1 MPIPT
6 SWHPFLGRLPLRTRV
21 LLSSLIGLV
30 LVGLMTAAF
39 VYEAQSQNALLT
51 RVAERDLAAFDRYFA
66 IFTDVSEQHMALHRL
81 LSKAPQMTEEQLY
94 ELSKERLDAI
104 HKGVRTLEQVSDDLA
119 AGETDSSA
127 EVRKNH
133 DVLLRCTQ
141 DYQRTVASAVEIATV
156 DPRFAADRL
165 NIANGKFV
173 VMNKAFSALLKSQ
186 GAKTTDEI
194 ARRVHDSRVSMTVI
208 ALVTGLLAA
217 ALLSGLSLV
226 LSRLISNSI
235 EAEVKAMSEV
245 EKMKALGTLV
255 AGVAHEVNTPVGV
268 AVTAASTLHDDVVR
282 LRDFYARGTMRK
294 TDLEDFVKH
303 ADEAGTVLL
312 RNLERASDLIQSFK
326 QVAVDQSSEAKRRI
340 DMKRYLHEILTS
352 LDPYLKRTAIRYR
365 LDCADGIEIDCYP
378 GALAQIVTNLVMNA
392 TMHAYGPGQS
402 GQLAIAVEATRDR
415 ARLTFH
421 DDGRG
426 IPQEIIGKIFDPF
439 FTTKR
444 GSGGSGLGLHI
455 VYNLVAQ
462 QLAGTIHCVSEVGKG
477 TTFVIEWPLETAH

>member
-1 MPIPT
+1 MQTPPP
-6 SWHPFLGRLPLRTRV
+6 WHPFLDRLPLRTRV
-21 LLSSLIGLV
+21 LLSSLIGLL

-39 VYEAQSQNALLT
+39 VLEAQSQNALLT

-66 IFTDVSEQHMALHRL
+66 IFTDVSEQHMALHSL
-81 LSKAPQMTEEQLY
+81 LSKAPQMKEEQLY

-104 HKGVRTLEQVSDDLA
+104 HKGVRELEKVSDDLA
-119 AGETDSSA
+119 ASKADSTP
-127 EVRKNH
+127 EVRRNH

-156 DPRFAADRL
+156 DRRFAADRL
-165 NIANGKFV
+165 NIANEKFV
-173 VMNKAFSALLKSQ
+173 VMNKAFSDLLKAQ
-186 GAKTTDEI
+186 GAKTTEEI
-194 ARRVHDSRVSMTVI
+194 ANRVHDSRVDTTLI
-208 ALVTGLLAA
+208 ALVTGLVAA
-217 ALLSGLSLV
+217 ALLFGLSLH

-235 EAEVKAMSEV
+235 EAEIKAMTET

-255 AGVAHEVNTPVGV
+255 SGVAHEVNTPVGV
-268 AVTAASTLHDDVVR
+268 AVTAASSLHDDVAR
-282 LRDFYARGTMRK
+282 LRDIYTRGTMRK
-294 TDLEDFVKH
+294 SDLEDFVKH

-340 DMKRYLHEILTS
+340 NMRQYLHEILTS

-365 LDCADGIEIDCYP
+365 IDCADAIEIDCYP

-392 TMHAYGPGQS
+392 VMHAYGTGQA
-402 GQLAIAVEATRDR
+402 GQLVMAVETMRDR
-415 ARLTFH
+415 VRLTFR
-421 DDGRG
+421 DDGKG

-439 FTTKR
+439 FTTRR

-455 VYNLVAQ
+455 VYNLVTQ
-462 QLAGTIHCVSEVGKG
+462 QLDGTIRCESEIGKG
-477 TTFVIEWPLETAH
+477 TIFVIEWPLIATH